1 MKNQEVTITN
11 KRIQL
16 KNTEGMLNN
25 GIVMDVVAKPI
36 TREFC
41 NIVGSS
47 RGDILDIGFGL
58 GYSANNFYSIG
69 VKSYTCIEINKQIYE
84 IACNWAKD
92 KDNVTIIL
100 GDWIDIIPTLDK
112 KFDGIFMDTY
122 EDENYS
128 KFEEYAKLVSKENC
142 CLSIWEYP
150 EFKNSE
156 LLNLKKI
163 FFKPGLYELKLKS
176 FHEIGWTY
184 FVAGEFRKD
193 KWFESKNILSKELCD
208 EIIKENKDLV
218 TKENAERV
226 IDGISHKRNWNK
238 VDLKYNSEFEEI
250 LNKTIFSSFK
260 NIDINNIRCWFVSYD
275 KGQLYDRHVE
285 TIKGLSLNDKEQY
298 VTTYDFNLND
308 GYDGGDIEIYDIW
321 LKNDRETYS
330 LVRPKVGECLI
341 YKPYQHITQKEI
353 TKNTKYQILVMVKN
367 KELKK
372 NLI

>member
-1 MKNQEVTITN
+1 
-11 KRIQL
+11 
-16 KNTEGMLNN
+16 MLNN

-142 CLSIWEYP
+142 CLSC
-150 EFKNSE
+150 
-156 LLNLKKI
+156 LLYTS
-163 FFKPGLYELKLKS
+163 PSPRDRQKS
-176 FHEIGWTY
+176 
-184 FVAGEFRKD
+184 RMP
-193 KWFESKNILSKELCD
+193 
-208 EIIKENKDLV
+208 
-218 TKENAERV
+218 
-226 IDGISHKRNWNK
+226 
-238 VDLKYNSEFEEI
+238 
-250 LNKTIFSSFK
+250 SSA
-260 NIDINNIRCWFVSYD
+260 
-275 KGQLYDRHVE
+275 
-285 TIKGLSLNDKEQY
+285 
-298 VTTYDFNLND
+298 
-308 GYDGGDIEIYDIW
+308 
-321 LKNDRETYS
+321 
-330 LVRPKVGECLI
+330 
-341 YKPYQHITQKEI
+341 
-353 TKNTKYQILVMVKN
+353 
-367 KELKK
+367 
-372 NLI
+372 

>member
-1 MKNQEVTITN
+1 LKNQEVTITS

-58 GYSANNFYSIG
+58 GYSANSFYSIG
-69 VKSYTCIEINKQIYE
+69 VKSYTCIEINKQIYKT
-84 IACNWAKD
+84 ACNWAKD

-150 EFKNSE
+150 GHKNPEF
-156 LLNLKKI
+156 LNLKKI
-163 FFKPGLYELKLKS
+163 FFNPGPYELRVKP
-176 FHEIGWTY
+176 FHEMGWSY

-193 KWFESKNILSKELCD
+193 KWFDSKNVLSKELCD
-208 EIIKENKDLV
+208 EIIKENKDFV

-285 TIKGLSLNDKEQY
+285 TIKGLPLNDKEQY